1 MAQSRRRL
9 GGLTPMRFFA
19 PLLKVEEGDDGT
31 LKVSGIASTETPD
44 RAGEIVLADAMRG
57 ALPDFFA
64 HGTGALR
71 EMHQLSAAGT
81 VDEATFNKANQ
92 TIIEATVVDPVAIKK
107 IQTGTYKG
115 FSIGGKVIARDA
127 DNRKIITKIML
138 NEISLVDR
146 PANPDA
152 VIDLWK
158 AEDSSAMDDGFKIE
172 TRHDLKNAL
181 RAFDRAKDK
190 DLAKAHIIKRAKAI
204 GAEEFLPESWG
215 TKTEKADEMTQK
227 SADALG
233 KTAPAIAPATKVE
246 TAAPVVEVVAKAAA
260 AAVIEPSAED
270 IAKAAQIVAID
281 DALKAVW
288 DKALPPEEFAKAIA
302 DWAMGKAAPTAS
314 SAAGVV
320 DAPVVAADPVAKA
333 EASIA
338 ALETAVK
345 SAGTLAKGMYSVS
358 SFADVLQSIA
368 YLASSAEYEAESE
381 GDNSLIPAK
390 LRAWLA
396 NGAEV
401 FKEMAKEEIDELVAL
416 VNTKKA
422 DAAGAI
428 AKADA
433 IGDDELTKAVAER
446 DVLAKTLAER
456 EETLAKMSER
466 IDPLTKAV
474 ESMAARL
481 AQVEAQPLPPK
492 TAGAGLAKAAVAVG
506 KEQDNTSN
514 AAGGT
519 PTTAALSVDEIRKA
533 LDNMTEEERG
543 MALIKA
549 AHTQPRHITR

>member
-1 MAQSRRRL
+1 
-9 GGLTPMRFFA
+9 MRFFV
-19 PLLKVEEGDDGT
+19 PLLKVEDGDDGT
-31 LKVSGIASTETPD
+31 LKVSGIASSEAKDRSDET
-44 RAGEIVLADAMRG
+44 ITADAMRK

-64 HGTGALR
+64 HGTGNLR
-71 EMHQLSAAGT
+71 EMHQLNAAGT
-81 VDEATFNKANQ
+81 VDEASVDEDTNK
-92 TIIEATVVDPVAIKK
+92 TLISTTVVDPIAVLKVR
-107 IQTGTYKG
+107 TGVYKG
-115 FSIGGKVIARDA
+115 FSVGGRVLERDPK
-127 DNRKIITKIML
+127 NRKIITKISL

-146 PANPDA
+146 PANPEA

-158 AEDSSAMDDGFKIE
+158 ADGVQPGMIESPEAALTKIKIDS
-172 TRHDLKNAL
+172 RHDLKTAL
-181 RAFDRAKDK
+181 RSYARNSDP
-190 DLAKAHIIKRAKAI
+190 LIKAHIIERATSLQ
-204 GAEEFLPESWG
+204 AEDFLPEGWR
-215 TKTEKADEMTQK
+215 TTEKADDMSQK
-227 SADALG
+227 QADALG
-233 KTAPAIAPATKVE
+233 KTVTPAATNFHNPAPSGQEHVQH
-246 TAAPVVEVVAKAAA
+246 APVAAA
-260 AAVIEPSAED
+260 AAFAKADAVLVGMAESAASVAAAGAVAAPTAED
-270 IAKAAQIVAID
+270 IAKAAAA
-281 DALKAVW
+281 DA
-288 DKALPPEEFAKAIA
+288 ALAKPEPP
-302 DWAMGKAAPTAS
+302 AAPA
-314 SAAGVV
+314 
-320 DAPVVAADPVAKA
+320 APVVAEPAQAAIDPVAKA

-338 ALETAVK
+338 ALETAV
-345 SAGTLAKGMYSVS
+345 SGAQSLAKGMYAVS

-368 YLASSAEYEAESE
+368 YLASSAEYEAEME

-401 FKEMAKEEIDELVAL
+401 FKEMAKEEIDELVAM

-433 IGDDELTKAVAER
+433 IGDDELAKAVAER
-446 DVLAKTLAER
+446 DGLAKSLAER

-481 AQVEAQPLPPK
+481 AEIEKQPLPPK

-514 AAGGT
+514 AAGRSPAAG
-519 PTTAALSVDEIRKA
+519 PALSVDEIRKA

-543 MALIKA
+543 LALIKA